1 MIRSSDDVLR
11 FWFVDHGEADWFGAK
26 PEFDAEIARLFSDTL
41 VAASAGDTAH
51 WRQTP
56 GGRLAEI
63 IVLDQF
69 SRQIHRG
76 DAKAFA
82 TDPRALASAE
92 AMVAA
97 GDDMRLEPRRR
108 MFGYLPFMHSESI
121 AVHERALPLFERLGM
136 PDFLKHE
143 HGHLDCLKRFGRYP
157 RRNAALGRPSTPE
170 EIAYIES
177 GDGMY

>member
-26 PEFDAEIARLFSDTL
+26 PEFDAEIARQFSDTF
-41 VAASAGDTAH
+41 AAAAAGDTAH

-92 AMVAA
+92 AMVAV

-143 HGHLDCLKRFGRYP
+143 LGHLDCLKRFGRYP
-157 RRNAALGRPSTPE
+157 RRNAALGRASTPE
-170 EIAYIES
+170 EIEYINS

>member
-26 PEFDAEIARLFSDTL
+26 PEFDAEIARQFADTL
-41 VAASAGDTAH
+41 AAAAAGHTVH
-51 WRQTP
+51 WQQTP

-97 GDDMRLEPRRR
+97 RDDMRLEPRRR

-170 EIAYIES
+170 EIAYINS

>member
-1 MIRSSDDVLR
+1 MIRSSEDVLR
-11 FWFVDHGEADWFGAK
+11 FWFVEHGEADWFGAK
-26 PEFDAEIARLFSDTL
+26 PEFDAEIARQFTDTL
-41 VAASAGDTAH
+41 AAAAAGDTAH

-76 DAKAFA
+76 DAAAFA
-82 TDPRALASAE
+82 TDPQALASAE

-97 GDDMRLEPRRR
+97 CDDMRLESRRR
-108 MFGYLPFMHSESI
+108 MFAYLPFMHSESI
-121 AVHERALPLFERLGM
+121 AVHERTLPLFERLGM

-157 RRNAALGRPSTPE
+157 RRNAALGRASTPE
-170 EIAYIES
+170 EIVYINS